1 MTHQQ
6 MHVCHHGRCQ
16 PPPPLL
22 QTTMCAE
29 ENTSLIRFTQDCD
42 AMKRWTRSE
51 GRKQRACIEEE
62 KPTWHNYWSRYVER
76 DWRGDGGKE
85 EGHGR
90 TKGQLL
96 RRE

>member
-1 MTHQQ
+1 
-6 MHVCHHGRCQ
+6 
-16 PPPPLL
+16 
-22 QTTMCAE
+22 
-29 ENTSLIRFTQDCD
+29 
-42 AMKRWTRSE
+42 MKRWTRSE

-96 RRE
+96 LYGGSESKSRRRHDAGRISATATAGIAGIGFLSWASVHDA